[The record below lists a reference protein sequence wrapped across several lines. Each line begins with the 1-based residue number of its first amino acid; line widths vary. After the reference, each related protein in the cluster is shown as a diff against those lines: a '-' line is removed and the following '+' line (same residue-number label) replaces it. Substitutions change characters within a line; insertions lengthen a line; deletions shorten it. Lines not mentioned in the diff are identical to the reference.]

1 MQYCPNCK
9 VKIRGR
15 KACCPLC
22 RRELK
27 EADLPK
33 PLKQNE
39 SGPGSGTGAPVL
51 AEEEETWLEE
61 DPFVQLPSPRVSF
74 MLMVRTVTFLC
85 VSAEILLGAAQII
98 SGGNRGWVY
107 AAMLFVLIAL
117 ADFRIAVFYR
127 SNLIR
132 MLTTQAYIIM
142 GVCLLAS
149 RITKSGSWALT
160 WVVPG
165 MFLLLIAVTFLT
177 AKLQDMELHEYILYP
192 AFDVLMSLLQII
204 PVLTGSNPFKAPA
217 VICIALMLILVS
229 SLIIF
234 RGRMLREAAVK
245 YLHV

>member
-27 EADLPK
+27 EADLPR
-33 PLKQNE
+33 PLKTNE
-39 SGPGSGTGAPVL
+39 SEAGEAVL
-51 AEEEETWLEE
+51 AEEDETWLSE

-85 VSAEILLGAAQII
+85 VSAEILLGAAQVI
-98 SGGNRGWVY
+98 GGGSRGWIY
-107 AAMLFVLIAL
+107 ASMLFVLIAL

-142 GVCLLAS
+142 GVCLLVS
-149 RITKSGSWALT
+149 GITRSGSWALT
-160 WVVPG
+160 WVIPG
-165 MFLLLIAVTFLT
+165 IFLLLIAVTFLT
-177 AKLQDMELHEYILYP
+177 AKLLDMELHEYILYP

-204 PVLTGSNPFKAPA
+204 PILTGHNPFIAPA